1 MEALAL
7 VAGAGMF
14 VGLAYAVGR
23 PLLGTAG
30 PAPAAATAAAVD
42 PIDERKEQVYAALRE
57 LDFDRQ
63 LGKVNAEDYAALRPQ
78 LEAEALA
85 LMDEAARSHEPAAGQ
100 ENLERE
106 VQAARQRLRQ
116 EAAGRCPGCGQPR
129 PRGNGRCPRCGAPAD
144 RPG

>member
-23 PLLGTAG
+23 PLLGYSG
-30 PAPAAATAAAVD
+30 PAPEAGAATPVD
-42 PIDERKEQVYAALRE
+42 PVGERKEQVYAALRE

-63 LGKVNAEDYAALRPQ
+63 LGKINAEDYAALRPR
-78 LEAEALA
+78 LETEALA
-85 LMDEAARSHEPAAGQ
+85 LMDEATAIPEPAAGQ
-100 ENLERE
+100 ETLERE
-106 VQAARQRLRQ
+106 VQAARQRLRR
-116 EAAGRCPGCGQPR
+116 AAAARCPGCGQPR
-129 PRGNGRCPRCGAPAD
+129 PKGDARCPRCGAPPD